1 MIDLYILSTAN
12 LDDPRV
18 HQEWKEKLPDGRW
31 EKAVRLVSPK
41 ERKNSAGAG
50 WLMSYAFRE
59 KGIPLDKKYFSLGK
73 HGKPE
78 HALVHFNLSHSGEYA
93 VCAMA
98 KKEVGC
104 DIQKITAARE
114 KIMRRFF
121 SPEEERYVWQGKE
134 PGEKE
139 PDTKAERFTRIWTR
153 KESYVKRTGEGL
165 TQDLREIPCLGDR
178 DFYEW
183 QMDGYILTICHEDVG
198 KKPDFSVGGKGK
210 DREDVV
216 RIHALDGRQMWGI
229 D

>member
-1 MIDLYILSTAN
+1 MGGG
-12 LDDPRV
+12 
-18 HQEWKEKLPDGRW
+18 KGRY
-31 EKAVRLVSPK
+31 AIS
-41 ERKNSAGAG
+41 ERKKNSAGAG
-50 WLMSYAFRE
+50 SAISYAFRE

-139 PDTKAERFTRIWTR
+139 PDTKSERFTRIWTR

-183 QMDGYILTICHEDVG
+183 QMDGYILTICRECGEKAGFFCLGEKEKTGKTSYGYMRWIVG
-198 KKPDFSVGGKGK
+198 C
-210 DREDVV
+210 
-216 RIHALDGRQMWGI
+216 WGI